1 MVPTCVVHPGP
12 RHPCGSSPTGTA
24 RGSPPP
30 CARAC
35 TAPDEEAARR
45 APGAFRQS
53 DPGPR
58 APPDGG
64 GRGRGP
70 GRGSSPSW
78 PSPRPCAGSP
88 LHHQR
93 DRVAEPPSRAVR
105 REPRPLPLRRGGG
118 PNCCGRRSATP
129 EGPPGRG
136 ARQGEEHARP
146 LAQGQRVDSSRDRSP
161 PTGSRPWP
169 SSPPPTPT
177 ESTPIS
183 DRTRLHRNIDRL
195 PHPSHPSR
203 PPHPSPPR
211 ARTGRRRTGRP
222 PKKGGRRVTF
232 TPRPAPLPPRNGAM
246 TPSPGRAEAGE
257 HPKVTHQ
264 PPFSVPPRPRT
275 TPTHPQE
282 PAPTTTRPRPP
293 PNTPDAPTN
302 RPPTPPQP
310 EPPPSAKR
318 APRRPDARTGTA
330 TRPVRPAPSRRS
342 RPPEGYS
349 ASSGAR
355 RPEIGIA
362 VHEIAGRPAS
372 TSLDR
377 RDRHLTRENVPL
389 ADDLAGQVTISRVK

>member
-1 MVPTCVVHPGP
+1 MVPTCVVHPGA

-30 CARAC
+30 GARAC

-70 GRGSSPSW
+70 GRGTPPSW

-118 PNCCGRRSATP
+118 QTAVAGGSATSRTAGPRSAPRRRTRP
-129 EGPPGRG
+129 PTRAGPR
-136 ARQGEEHARP
+136 A
-146 LAQGQRVDSSRDRSP
+146 DSSRDRSP

-177 ESTPIS
+177 ESTPTS

-195 PHPSHPSR
+195 Q
-203 PPHPSPPR
+203 
-211 ARTGRRRTGRP
+211 
-222 PKKGGRRVTF
+222 
-232 TPRPAPLPPRNGAM
+232 TP
-246 TPSPGRAEAGE
+246 PGRAPGTD
-257 HPKVTHQ
+257 PTTS
-264 PPFSVPPRPRT
+264 PGSSRGS
-275 TPTHPQE
+275 TPTRT
-282 PAPTTTRPRPP
+282 PTT
-293 PNTPDAPTN
+293 
-302 RPPTPPQP
+302 
-310 EPPPSAKR
+310 
-318 APRRPDARTGTA
+318 
-330 TRPVRPAPSRRS
+330 SRS
-342 RPPEGYS
+342 
-349 ASSGAR
+349 
-355 RPEIGIA
+355 
-362 VHEIAGRPAS
+362 
-372 TSLDR
+372 
-377 RDRHLTRENVPL
+377 
-389 ADDLAGQVTISRVK
+389 